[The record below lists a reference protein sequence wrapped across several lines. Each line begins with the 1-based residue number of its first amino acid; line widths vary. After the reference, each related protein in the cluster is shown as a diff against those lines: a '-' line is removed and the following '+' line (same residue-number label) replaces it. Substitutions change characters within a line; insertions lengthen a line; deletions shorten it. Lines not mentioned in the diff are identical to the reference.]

1 MSENENNYKCIFFCL
16 PYKIVDRRTTKRV
29 NLAEAAIISVSRQ
42 VIIVI
47 ILVVKV
53 MNPLQK
59 VHVTCRKQD
68 SLGNLPSYCCFV
80 HVKQSNLA
88 LYIVSKALLYT
99 SLKTLPENT
108 GPPKDSYSC
117 NTITRKYGY
126 GHMHCESS

>member
-1 MSENENNYKCIFFCL
+1 MFFCL

-59 VHVTCRKQD
+59 V
-68 SLGNLPSYCCFV
+68 SL
-80 HVKQSNLA
+80 A
-88 LYIVSKALLYT
+88 
-99 SLKTLPENT
+99 
-108 GPPKDSYSC
+108 
-117 NTITRKYGY
+117 
-126 GHMHCESS
+126 